1 MRGRLVHRG
10 IAVLVLTAALALAGA
25 YPASAQDLSLFERG
39 IGWLVG
45 LWSAPAQGADAPTMM
60 READTS
66 DKGLGCD
73 PNGAPT
79 QIVPP
84 GADGEPQ

>member
-10 IAVLVLTAALALAGA
+10 IAVLVLTAALGLAGA

-39 IGWLVG
+39 MSWLVG
-45 LWSAPAQGADAPTMM
+45 LWSAPDPGSDVLSVM
-60 READTS
+60 REAETT

-73 PNGAPT
+73 PNGTPT
-79 QIVPP
+79 QILPP
-84 GADGEPQ
+84 VSDGETQ